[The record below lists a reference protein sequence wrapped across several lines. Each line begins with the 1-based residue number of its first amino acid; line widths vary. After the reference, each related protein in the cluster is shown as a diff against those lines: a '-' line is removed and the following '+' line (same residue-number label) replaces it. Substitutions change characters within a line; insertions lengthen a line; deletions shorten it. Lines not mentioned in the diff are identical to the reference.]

1 MLNKKRR
8 FEEVKDSDMTLTT
21 GKTDN
26 VIRHEIHPVKR
37 RKNSISWNVYF
48 FFKPLLDILL
58 SVLLFVIL
66 SPVFLLITLLVLFS
80 MGKPIF
86 FTQKRVGKNGRIFKI
101 YKFRTMLVDNSSK
114 AKFASV
120 NDNRITALG
129 KILRKYRLDELPQL
143 VNILKN
149 DMSLIGPR
157 PEQVEFN
164 NLFLDEIKS
173 YKKRLKVKPGITGY
187 AQVYNGYSACS
198 ELTKKKLKYDIMY
211 IRKISFLFDLK
222 ILLITVYVVLT
233 GFGHR

>member
-8 FEEVKDSDMTLTT
+8 LEEVKDSDMMLTT

-26 VIRHEIHPVKR
+26 VIRHEIHPVKHR
-37 RKNSISWNVYF
+37 ENSISLNVYF

-66 SPVFLLITLLVLFS
+66 SPVFLLITFLVLFS
-80 MGKPIF
+80 MGRPIF

-164 NLFLDEIKS
+164 NLFLNEIKS